1 MKYQYTLHRR
11 LGAVGCVVLL
21 SCSIAANQ
29 SIGHNLAQK
38 AFTESP
44 HTEGLDQ
51 KDQFIAAFEWSVE
64 KQTDYVW
71 PFESIKPAP
80 FKSVRMLVEQ
90 MPRAWPE
97 RGGARGSTSLSAYRS
112 LKVNGNRLPR
122 PQRNDSREEFRV
134 YLEKGRLRISFS
146 VPAGFKLDTRSAI
159 VRIRLYRTE

>member
-1 MKYQYTLHRR
+1 MKYQYTLHRW

-21 SCSIAANQ
+21 SCSIVVNQ
-29 SIGHNLAQK
+29 STDHSLAQK
-38 AFTESP
+38 AFTESA

-51 KDQFIAAFEWSVE
+51 KKQFIAAFEWSVE

-80 FKSVRMLVEQ
+80 FKAVRMLVEQ

-97 RGGARGSTSLSAYRS
+97 SGGARGSTSLSAYRS

-122 PQRNDSREEFRV
+122 PQRNGSREEFRV
-134 YLEKGRLRISFS
+134 YLEEGRLRISFS
-146 VPAGFKLDTRSAI
+146 VPAGFRLDTQNAI
-159 VRIRLYRTE
+159 VRIRLFRAE

>member
-1 MKYQYTLHRR
+1 MKYQYTLHRW

-21 SCSIAANQ
+21 SCSIAVSQ
-29 SIGHNLAQK
+29 SIDHNLAHK
-38 AFTESP
+38 TFTESGR
-44 HTEGLDQ
+44 TEGLDQ
-51 KDQFIAAFEWSVE
+51 KDLFIAAFEWSVE
-64 KQTDYVW
+64 KQPDYVW
-71 PFESIKPAP
+71 PFESIKSAP

-122 PQRNDSREEFRV
+122 PQRSGSREEFRV

-146 VPAGFKLDTRSAI
+146 VPAGFKLDTQSTI
-159 VRIRLYRTE
+159 VRIRLYRAE

>member
-1 MKYQYTLHRR
+1 
-11 LGAVGCVVLL
+11 VVLL
-21 SCSIAANQ
+21 ACSIALSQ
-29 SIGHNLAQK
+29 SVNRDLVQK
-38 AFTESP
+38 AFTEKA
-44 HTEGLDQ
+44 HTEASDQ

-112 LKVNGNRLPR
+112 LRVNGNRLPR
-122 PQRNDSREEFRV
+122 PQRNESREEFRV

-146 VPAGFKLDTRSAI
+146 VPTGFKLDTRSAI
-159 VRIRLYRTE
+159 VRIRLYQAE

>member
-1 MKYQYTLHRR
+1 MKHHYTFFRWLE
-11 LGAVGCVVLL
+11 AVGCVVLL
-21 SCSIAANQ
+21 SCSIAVSQ
-29 SIGHNLAQK
+29 SIDHNLAQK
-38 AFTESP
+38 AFAESAE
-44 HTEGLDQ
+44 TEGLDQ

-80 FKSVRMLVEQ
+80 FRSVQMLVEQ

-97 RGGARGSTSLSAYRS
+97 RGGARDSSSLSAYRS

-122 PQRNDSREEFRV
+122 PQRNGSREEFRV

-159 VRIRLYRTE
+159 VRIRLYRAE

>member
-1 MKYQYTLHRR
+1 MNYQYTLHRW
-11 LGAVGCVVLL
+11 LVTVGSVVLL
-21 SCSIAANQ
+21 SCSIAVSQ
-29 SIGHNLAQK
+29 TIDRNLAQK
-38 AFTESP
+38 AFTENAR
-44 HTEGLDQ
+44 TEGLDQ

-90 MPRAWPE
+90 MPRASPE
-97 RGGARGSTSLSAYRS
+97 RGPGSSTSLSAYRS

-122 PQRNDSREEFRV
+122 PLRNGSREEFRV

-146 VPAGFKLDTRSAI
+146 LPAGFKLDTGSAI
-159 VRIRLYRTE
+159 LRIRLYRAE